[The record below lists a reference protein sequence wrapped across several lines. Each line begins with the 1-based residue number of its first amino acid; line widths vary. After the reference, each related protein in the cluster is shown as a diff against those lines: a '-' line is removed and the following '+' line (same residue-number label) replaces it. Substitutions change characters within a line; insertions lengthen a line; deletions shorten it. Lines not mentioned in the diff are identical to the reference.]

1 MLQTPKSL
9 YDISI
14 DVAVADCVS
23 ACKFCKKEFRYL
35 PNNVLFDFY
44 YKMFLDKRLCLLAVE
59 LSELDVFNRVLS
71 VKHQRTKFL
80 KCFQSLIDHGTH
92 IPEEIINSYLHYCKN
107 TDPRDVAVVETGLR
121 IGAFFNEGGLFR
133 CSIKALNIAEEICK
147 SRTRDVTS
155 LRMLLDCYHKRI
167 YAESVYCDFDEA
179 AQTFKSAQEVIRQL
193 ELLNA
198 VPNLAGLY
206 SNFSFLYFIRSE
218 YDEAFSWSQRALRL
232 LSEDLPPRIIIEV
245 LRQASK
251 SCVVKRKFHPAGLLI
266 GQAVILASNLFEIDN
281 HPHFSDTLLDYGF
294 YLLHYDSIQDSVKM
308 YERALAIR
316 KDMFQKNNIYIALG
330 HEDLAYAL
338 YVNEYS
344 SGRFYKAQENA
355 ERSIRIMERILPE
368 DHLLLA
374 SVKRVKALILEE
386 IALDERNDLEIHNKY
401 LLEAEQLH
409 KAALELSFK
418 SFGEKNV
425 QTAKHY
431 GNLGRLYQSMK
442 QYEEAERMHLRA
454 IAIKEE
460 LLGDDDY
467 EVGLSTGHL
476 ASLYNYHMKRH
487 KDAEKLYMRSIQ
499 INLKLFG
506 DAYSG
511 LEYDYRGLIN
521 VYTKLADASMVIH
534 YTYKMAEWKSLRE
547 KIKPVLHTNKLLPLG
562 ELVDEY
568 FCLCE

>member
-1 MLQTPKSL
+1 MVRTVKKL
-9 YDISI
+9 YDICI
-14 DVAVADCVS
+14 DVAVADCIT
-23 ACKFCKKEFRYL
+23 ACQFCKKEFRYL

-44 YKMFLDKRLCLLAVE
+44 HKMFLEKRLCLLAVE
-59 LSELDVFNRVLS
+59 FSDLDVFNRVLS

-80 KCFQSLIDHGTH
+80 KCFQSLIEHGTH
-92 IPEEIINSYLHYCKN
+92 IPEEIIKSYLYYCKN
-107 TDPRDVAVVETGLR
+107 ADLLDVSVIETGLR
-121 IGAFFNEGGLFR
+121 IGGFFNEGGLYR
-133 CSIKALNIAEEICK
+133 CSIEILNITEEICK
-147 SRTRDVTS
+147 TRIRDVTT

-167 YAESVYCDFDEA
+167 YAESVYCEFDQA
-179 AQTFKSAQEVIRQL
+179 AETFKSAQEVVRQL
-193 ELLNA
+193 ELFNY

-206 SNFSFLYFIRSE
+206 SNYSFLYFLRSE
-218 YDEAFSWSQRALRL
+218 YDEAFTWSQRALKL
-232 LSEDLPPRIIIEV
+232 LNEDLSPRIIIEV

-251 SCVVKRKFHPAGLLI
+251 SCVVKRKFNPAGLLI

-294 YLLHYDSIQDSVKM
+294 YLLHYDSIQESVKM

-316 KDMFQKNNIYIALG
+316 KDMFQKNNIHIALG

-344 SGRFYKAQENA
+344 SGRFYKAKENA
-355 ERSIRIMERILPE
+355 ERSIRIMERILPK

-386 IALDERNDLEIHNKY
+386 IALDEQNDVEIHNSY
-401 LLEAEQLH
+401 LQEAEQLH

-442 QYEEAERMHLRA
+442 KYEEAERMHLRA

-460 LLGDDDY
+460 LLGSDDY

-487 KDAEKLYMRSIQ
+487 KDAEQLYLRSIK

-521 VYTKLADASMVIH
+521 VYSKLMDAQMALH
-534 YTYKMAEWKSLRE
+534 YSYKMAEWKSLRE
-547 KIKPVLHTNKLLPLG
+547 KVKPALHTNKLLPLG
-562 ELVDEY
+562 ELVNEY